1 MYAIVDTGGKQYKV
15 SPGAVFNV
23 EKIEAEAGAEVV
35 LDKILL
41 AKDGQDELKVGTPYL
56 NQARV
61 VCEVLKQDKDKKIIV
76 FKHKKRKDYR
86 KRAGHRQE
94 FTQLQVKD
102 IEI

>member
-15 SPGAVFNV
+15 SPGAVLNV
-23 EKIEAEAGAEVV
+23 EKIEAEAGSEVV
-35 LDKILL
+35 LDRILL
-41 AKDGQDELKVGTPYL
+41 AKNGQEEVKVGTPYL
-56 NQARV
+56 DQARV
-61 VCEVLKQDKDKKIIV
+61 VCEVLKQDKGKKVLI

-102 IEI
+102 IEV

>member
-23 EKIEAEAGAEVV
+23 EKIEADIGSELV
-35 LDKILL
+35 LDKVLL
-41 AKDGQDELKVGTPYL
+41 ARDQDEQLKVGRPYL
-56 NQARV
+56 DGGKV
-61 VCEVLKQDKDKKIIV
+61 LCEVLKQDKDKKVII

-86 KRAGHRQE
+86 KRAGHRQA
-94 FTQLQVKD
+94 FTQLQVKQ